1 MTLALHKVEPDS
13 IGSGEDGFRFWPVVI
28 NVPDGRREPARELP
42 DARGA

>member
-13 IGSGEDGFRFWPVVI
+13 IGSGEDGFRFWPVI
-28 NVPDGRREPARELP
+28 LTYPADWRELVRGLP